1 MELWKYIEGQEERYA
16 VSSEGRV
23 KSFYSCK
30 KKKRGVPLIKKPGDA
45 RGYLKVR
52 LGENKSFSIHR
63 LVALAFNANPENK
76 CEVDHIDGNRTNNR
90 STNLRWANS
99 SEQGRNKVC
108 NSNTGWPGVNWVE
121 RSQSYQ
127 ARISLPIKDGEKCGK
142 KISKSYS
149 VKKYGA
155 EAAIKLAIKWRDEKE
170 KEIDPVFYGPGRRN
184 LLSISLSLRRLKATH
199 QENCT

>member
-23 KSFYSCK
+23 MSFYKTK
-30 KKKRGVPLIKKPGDA
+30 KKKREVPLIMKGVEDSH
-45 RGYLKVR
+45 GYLKVR

-76 CEVDHIDGNRTNNR
+76 RTVDHIDGNRTNNC
-90 STNLRWANS
+90 STNLRWANR
-99 SEQGRNKVC
+99 SEQGNKVC

-121 RSQSYQ
+121 RRQSYQ
-127 ARISLPIKDGEKCGK
+127 AQISLPIKDGEKRGK
-142 KISKSYS
+142 QISKSYS

-155 EAAIKLAIKWRDEKE
+155 EAAIKLAIKWRDDRE
-170 KEIDPVFYGPGRRN
+170 KEIDPAFYGNSDR
-184 LLSISLSLRRLKATH
+184 
-199 QENCT
+199 